1 MSETADFTIEVRD
14 KNFIRVGQIAPE
26 YTDLKFVDVHNGIGS
41 WELKLP
47 AEHPLLATLKTKG
60 AGIIV
65 TEHWMEGAVHK
76 YRVYS
81 GRMRSAILSQDAAD
95 PRGTWVVTGVDDNVI
110 AAATRVYPDPANL
123 ATAQTAAYW
132 VQSGNAETVMKN
144 AVLRNAGASAI
155 VSRRYSWL
163 VVPGSTNRGT
173 AVKCSSR
180 FDVLGDLLTSLGNA
194 GGLGWEFR
202 QVDATIS
209 FDVYLPQNKTAEVRL
224 DIRNGGLESNTLG
237 FTAPSATEVLVLG
250 QGEGT
255 ARTVRAVTSTAAT
268 AEAAEWGLRWE
279 QVKDQRN
286 TNDNTELDQAGQEL
300 LTEQGS
306 TINSL
311 TVVPSD
317 APGQRLGRDWYRG
330 DKITVVVDG
339 QETTAIV
346 TQVATSITA
355 AGVIRQATVGDPVGF
370 SFEAKIASKVKSVEQ
385 RVGQVERLVS
395 QGTLIDWTAVQN
407 KPTTFPAAPQT
418 VTAMDATEPPSA
430 WVQGIGITT
439 TTSAGG
445 WPTQY
450 GTVLNVRHSTVRHT
464 QLVVEKTS
472 SKAWVRVATDGDVW
486 SAFRAILLDSV
497 DWSELTGKPT
507 TFPPATHGHAL
518 TDANITGILPAAQLP
533 AASETAQGASERATQ
548 AEVNTGTDTTRYV
561 SPATLRNDANLP
573 YAMAAGTAAGVASG
587 DVTVT
592 FPAGRF
598 TVAPRLS
605 VTNRKAGAALVPIV
619 NSLTA
624 TSFTVRWFN
633 IQPVA
638 QESNTFDWQAVQMTS
653 GAASG

>member
-14 KNFIRVGQIAPE
+14 KNFTRVGQIAPE
-26 YTDLKFVDVHNGIGS
+26 YTDLKFVDVHNGVGS

-65 TEHWMEGAVHK
+65 TEHWLEGTTHK

-81 GRMRSAILSQDAAD
+81 GRMRSAVLSQDGAD
-95 PRGTWVVTGVDDNVI
+95 PRGTWVVNGVDDNVI

-132 VQSGNAETVMKN
+132 VQSNNAEWVMKN
-144 AVLRNAGASAI
+144 AVWLNAGTGAI
-155 VSRRYSWL
+155 PSRAYLWL
-163 VVPGSTNRGT
+163 TVPGVLNRGSN
-173 AVKCSSR
+173 VKCSSR
-180 FDVLGDLLTSLGNA
+180 FDVLGDLLTSLGTA

-202 QVDATIS
+202 QVGAQIS
-209 FDVYLPQNKTAEVRL
+209 FDVYEPQNKTAEVRL

-250 QGEGT
+250 QGEGA
-255 ARTVRAVTSTAAT
+255 ARTVRAVTSTAAA
-268 AEAAEWGLRWE
+268 AEAAAWGLRWE

-286 TNDNTELDQAGQEL
+286 TDDTAELDQAGQEI

-306 TINSL
+306 TVNSL
-311 TVVPSD
+311 SVVPSD

-370 SFEAKIASKVKSVEQ
+370 NFEAKIASKVKTLEQ
-385 RVGQVERLVS
+385 RVGQVERLAGGANQPAWSDIV
-395 QGTLIDWTAVQN
+395 G
-407 KPTTFPAAPQT
+407 KPSTFPAAPQLI
-418 VTAMDATEPPSA
+418 TALDGTAPPSA
-430 WVQGIGITT
+430 WPQGAAITT
-439 TTSAGG
+439 TTPTG
-445 WPTQY
+445 WPASLA
-450 GTVLNVRHSTVRHT
+450 TVFSFRHSTVRHS
-464 QLVVEKTS
+464 QIIVSKTTG
-472 SKAWVRVATDGDVW
+472 ATWVRSSTDGDVW
-486 SAFRAILLDSV
+486 GDFRTVLLDSV
-497 DWSELTGKPT
+497 DWAALTGKPT

-533 AASETAQGASERATQ
+533 AATETAQGASERATQ

-561 SPATLRNDANLP
+561 SPATLRNDSNLP
-573 YAMAAGTAAGVASG
+573 YAMAAGTANGVASG

-598 TVAPRLS
+598 SVTPRLV
-605 VTNRKAGAALVPIV
+605 VTNRKATAALVPVV
-619 NSLTA
+619 NAISA
-624 TSFTVRWFN
+624 TSFAIRWFN
-633 IQPVA
+633 ISPVA
-638 QESNTFDWQAVQMTS
+638 QEANTFDWQAVQMTS

>member
-14 KNFIRVGQIAPE
+14 KNFTRVGQIAPE
-26 YTDLKFVDVHNGIGS
+26 YTDLKFVDVHNGVGS

-47 AEHPLLATLKTKG
+47 AEHPLLTTLKTKG

-65 TEHWMEGAVHK
+65 TEHWLEGTTHK

-81 GRMRSAILSQDAAD
+81 GRMRSAVLSQDGAD
-95 PRGTWVVTGVDDNVI
+95 PRGTWVVNGVDDNVI

-132 VQSGNAETVMKN
+132 VQSNNAEWVMKN
-144 AVLRNAGASAI
+144 AVLLNAGASAI
-155 VSRRYSWL
+155 PSRAYAWL
-163 VVPGSTNRGT
+163 TVPAVQNRGSS
-173 AVKCSSR
+173 VKCSSR
-180 FDVLGDLLTSLGNA
+180 FDVLGDLLTSLGTA

-202 QVDATIS
+202 QAGAQIS
-209 FDVYLPQNKTAEVRL
+209 FDVYVPQDKTAEVRL

-250 QGEGT
+250 QGEGA
-255 ARTVRAVTSTAAT
+255 ARTVRAVTSTAAA
-268 AEAAEWGLRWE
+268 AEAAAWGLRWE

-286 TNDNTELDQAGQEL
+286 TDDNAELDQAGQEI

-306 TINSL
+306 TVNSL
-311 TVVPSD
+311 AVVPSD

-330 DKITVVVDG
+330 DKVTVVVDG

-346 TQVATSITA
+346 TQVATSITS

-370 SFEAKIASKVKSVEQ
+370 NFEAKIASKVKTLEQ
-385 RVGQVERLVS
+385 RVGQVERLAGGANQPAWSDIV
-395 QGTLIDWTAVQN
+395 G
-407 KPTTFPAAPQT
+407 KPSTFPAEPQII
-418 VTAMDATEPPSA
+418 VARVATAPPSGWPDGLA
-430 WVQGIGITT
+430 LATT
-439 TTSAGG
+439 TGTA
-445 WPTQY
+445 WPCTL
-450 GTVLNVRHSTVRHT
+450 GTVLSMRQSNVRHT
-464 QLVVEKTS
+464 QLVIEKTTGN
-472 SKAWVRVATDGDVW
+472 AWIRSATDDSTWGT
-486 SAFRAILLDSV
+486 FRSILLDSV
-497 DWSELTGKPT
+497 DWADLTGKPT

-533 AASETAQGASERATQ
+533 AATETAQGASERATQ

-573 YAMAAGTAAGVASG
+573 YAMAAGTASGVASG

-598 TVAPRLS
+598 SVAPRVV
-605 VTNRKAGAALVPIV
+605 VTNRKAGAALVPII

-624 TSFTVRWFN
+624 TAFAVRWFN

-638 QESNTFDWQAVQMTS
+638 QEANTFDWQAVQMTS

>member
-1 MSETADFTIEVRD
+1 MSAPADFTIEVRD
-14 KNFIRVGQIAPE
+14 KNFVRVGQIAPE
-26 YTDLKFVDVHNGIGS
+26 YTDIKFVDVHNGIGA

-47 AEHPLLATLKTKG
+47 AEHPLLNDLKTKG
-60 AGIIV
+60 SGIIV
-65 TEHWMEGAVHK
+65 TEHWLEGVTHK

-81 GRMRSAILSQDAAD
+81 GRMRSAILSQDATD
-95 PRGTWVVTGVDDNVI
+95 PKGTWVVSGVDDNII

-123 ATAQTAAYW
+123 ATAQTTAYW
-132 VQSGNAETVMKN
+132 TQSNNAEWIMKN
-144 AVLRNAGASAI
+144 AVWLNAGTGAI
-155 VSRRYSWL
+155 PSRAYLWL
-163 VVPGSTNRGT
+163 TVPTIANRGGQ
-173 AVKCSSR
+173 VKCSSR
-180 FDVLGDLLTSLGNA
+180 FDVLGDLLSSLGNA

-202 QVDATIS
+202 QVGAGIS
-209 FDVYLPQNKTAEVRL
+209 FDVYEPQNKTADVRL
-224 DIRNGGLESNTLG
+224 DIRNGGLESNSLG

-250 QGEGT
+250 QGEGA
-255 ARTVRAVTSTAAT
+255 ARKVRRVASTETT
-268 AEAAEWGLRWE
+268 AEATAWGLRWE

-317 APGQRLGRDWYRG
+317 APGQSLGRDWYRG
-330 DKITVVVDG
+330 DRITVVVDG

-346 TQVATSITA
+346 SQVATSISA
-355 AGVIRQATVGDPVGF
+355 VGVIRQATIGDPVGF
-370 SFEAKIASKVKSVEQ
+370 NFEAKIASKVKDVEQ

-395 QGTLIDWTAVQN
+395 QGSLVNWVDVQN
-407 KPTTFPAAPQT
+407 KPDTFPASPQIIGSMAAT
-418 VTAMDATEPPSA
+418 VPPSG
-430 WVQGIGITT
+430 WPQGLALTIVTSTT
-439 TTSAGG
+439 

-450 GTVLNVRHSTVRHT
+450 GTVLSMRQSSVRHT
-464 QLVVEKTS
+464 QLIIEKTTGQ
-472 SKAWVRVATDGDVW
+472 AWTRSALDDSTWGD
-486 SAFRAILLDSV
+486 FRTVLLDSV
-497 DWSELTGKPT
+497 DWADLTGKPT
-507 TFPPATHGHAL
+507 TFTPATHGHAL

-533 AASETAQGASERATQ
+533 AASETAQGAVERATQ

-573 YAMAAGTAAGVASG
+573 YAMAAGTASGVAVG

-598 TVAPRLS
+598 SVAPRLV

-619 NSLTA
+619 NSLSA
-624 TSFTVRWFN
+624 TSFAIRWFN
-633 IQPVA
+633 IQPGA
-638 QESNTFDWQAVQMTS
+638 QEANTFDWQAVQMTS

>member
-14 KNFIRVGQIAPE
+14 KNFTRIGQIAPE
-26 YTDLKFVDVHNGIGS
+26 YTDLKFVDVHNGVGS

-65 TEHWMEGAVHK
+65 TEHWLEGATHK

-81 GRMRSAILSQDAAD
+81 GRMRSAVLSQDATD
-95 PRGTWVVTGVDDNVI
+95 PRGTWVVNGVDDNVI

-132 VQSGNAETVMKN
+132 VQSNNAEWVMKN
-144 AVLRNAGASAI
+144 AVRLNAGTGAI
-155 VSRRYSWL
+155 PSRAYLWL
-163 VVPGSTNRGT
+163 TVPAVQNRGSN
-173 AVKCSSR
+173 VKCSSR
-180 FDVLGDLLTSLGNA
+180 FDVLGDLLTSLGTA

-202 QVDATIS
+202 QDGALIS
-209 FDVYLPQNKTAEVRL
+209 FDVYVPQNKTAEVRL

-250 QGEGT
+250 QGEGA
-255 ARTVRAVTSTAAT
+255 ARTVRSVTSAAAT
-268 AEAAEWGLRWE
+268 AEAAAWGLRWE

-286 TNDNTELDQAGQEL
+286 TDDTAELDQAGQEI

-306 TINSL
+306 TVNSL

-346 TQVATSITA
+346 TQVATSITS

-370 SFEAKIASKVKSVEQ
+370 NFEAKIASKVKTLEQ
-385 RVGQVERLVS
+385 RVGQVERLAGGAN
-395 QGTLIDWTAVQN
+395 QPAWTDIVG
-407 KPTTFPAAPQT
+407 KPDTFPASPQIIGSMAAT
-418 VTAMDATEPPSA
+418 VPPSG
-430 WVQGIGITT
+430 WPQGLALTIVTSTT
-439 TTSAGG
+439 

-450 GTVLNVRHSTVRHT
+450 GTVLSMRQSSVRHT
-464 QLVVEKTS
+464 QLIIEKTTGQ
-472 SKAWVRVATDGDVW
+472 AWTRSALDDSTWGD
-486 SAFRAILLDSV
+486 FRTVLLDSI
-497 DWSELTGKPT
+497 DWANLTGKPT

-533 AASETAQGASERATQ
+533 AASETAQGAAERATQ

-573 YAMAAGTAAGVASG
+573 YAMAAGTASGVAVG

-598 TVAPRLS
+598 SVAPRLV
-605 VTNRKAGAALVPIV
+605 VTNRKTGAALVPVV

-624 TSFTVRWFN
+624 TSFAVRWFN

-638 QESNTFDWQAVQMTS
+638 QEANTFDWQAVQMTS

>member
-14 KNFIRVGQIAPE
+14 KNFTRVGQIAPE
-26 YTDLKFVDVHNGIGS
+26 YTDLKFVDVHNGVGS

-65 TEHWMEGAVHK
+65 TEHWLEGTTHK

-81 GRMRSAILSQDAAD
+81 GRMRSAVLSQDGAD
-95 PRGTWVVTGVDDNVI
+95 PRGTWVVNGVDDNVI

-132 VQSGNAETVMKN
+132 VQSNNAEWVMKN
-144 AVLRNAGASAI
+144 AVWLNAGTGAI
-155 VSRRYSWL
+155 PSRAYLWL
-163 VVPGSTNRGT
+163 TVPGVQNRGSN
-173 AVKCSSR
+173 VKCSSR
-180 FDVLGDLLTSLGNA
+180 FDVLGDLLTSLGTA

-202 QVDATIS
+202 QDGALIS
-209 FDVYLPQNKTAEVRL
+209 FDVYVPQNKTAEVRL

-250 QGEGT
+250 QGEGA
-255 ARTVRAVTSTAAT
+255 ARTVRSVTSAAAT
-268 AEAAEWGLRWE
+268 AEAVAWGLRWE

-286 TNDNTELDQAGQEL
+286 TDDTAELDQAGQEI

-306 TINSL
+306 TVNSL

-346 TQVATSITA
+346 TQVATSITS

-370 SFEAKIASKVKSVEQ
+370 NFEAKIASKVKTLEQ
-385 RVGQVERLVS
+385 RVGQVERLAGGAN
-395 QGTLIDWTAVQN
+395 QPAWTDIVG
-407 KPTTFPAAPQT
+407 KPSTFPAAPQL
-418 VTAMDATEPPSA
+418 VTALDSTEPPSA
-430 WVQGIGITT
+430 WPQGVAITT

-445 WPTQY
+445 WPSTLA
-450 GTVLNVRHSTVRHT
+450 TVLSIRHSTVRHS
-464 QLVVEKTS
+464 QIIMGKTTGQ
-472 SKAWVRVATDGDVW
+472 AWIRSAMDGDAWGV
-486 SAFRAILLDSV
+486 FREVLLDSV
-497 DWSELTGKPT
+497 NWAALTGKPT

-518 TDANITGILPAAQLP
+518 TDANMTGILPSAQTP
-533 AASETAQGASERATQ
+533 IATATARGAVELATQ
-548 AEVNTGTDTTRYV
+548 AEVNAGQAGAIAVTPD
-561 SPATLRNDANLP
+561 TLRNDANLP
-573 YAMAAGTAAGVASG
+573 YAMAAGTASGVASG

-598 TVAPRLS
+598 SVAPRLV

-624 TSFTVRWFN
+624 TSFAVRWFN

-638 QESNTFDWQAVQMTS
+638 QEANTFDWQAVQMTS

>member
-14 KNFIRVGQIAPE
+14 KNFTRVGQIAPE
-26 YTDLKFVDVHNGIGS
+26 YTDLKFVDVHNGVGS

-65 TEHWMEGAVHK
+65 TEHWLEGTTHK

-81 GRMRSAILSQDAAD
+81 GRMRSAVLSQDGAD
-95 PRGTWVVTGVDDNVI
+95 PRGTWVVNGVDDNVI

-132 VQSGNAETVMKN
+132 VQSNNAEWVMKN
-144 AVLRNAGASAI
+144 AVWLNAGTGAI
-155 VSRRYSWL
+155 PSRAYLWL
-163 VVPGSTNRGT
+163 TVPTVQNRGSN
-173 AVKCSSR
+173 VKCSSR
-180 FDVLGDLLTSLGNA
+180 FDVLGDLLTSLGTA

-202 QVDATIS
+202 QDGALIS
-209 FDVYLPQNKTAEVRL
+209 FDVYVPQNKTAEVRL

-250 QGEGT
+250 QGEGA
-255 ARTVRAVTSTAAT
+255 ARTVRSVTSAAAT
-268 AEAAEWGLRWE
+268 AEATAWGLRWE

-286 TNDNTELDQAGQEL
+286 TDDTAELDQAGQEI

-306 TINSL
+306 TVNSL

-346 TQVATSITA
+346 TQVATSITS

-370 SFEAKIASKVKSVEQ
+370 NFEAKIASKVKTLEQ
-385 RVGQVERLVS
+385 RVGQVERLAGGAN
-395 QGTLIDWTAVQN
+395 QPAWTDIVG
-407 KPTTFPAAPQT
+407 KPSTFPAAPQLI
-418 VTAMDATEPPSA
+418 TAMDGTAPPSA
-430 WVQGIGITT
+430 WPQGAAITT
-439 TTSAGG
+439 TTATG
-445 WPTQY
+445 WPSTLA
-450 GTVLNVRHSTVRHT
+450 TVLSIRHSTVRHS
-464 QLVVEKTS
+464 QLVLNKTTGLM
-472 SKAWVRVATDGDVW
+472 WVRSAADGDTW
-486 SAFRAILLDSV
+486 GAFRSILLDSV
-497 DWSELTGKPT
+497 DWADLTGKPT

-533 AASETAQGASERATQ
+533 AASETAQGAAERATQ

-573 YAMAAGTAAGVASG
+573 YAMAAGTASGVASG

-598 TVAPRLS
+598 SVAPRLV

-624 TSFTVRWFN
+624 TSFAVRWFN
-633 IQPVA
+633 IPPVA
-638 QESNTFDWQAVQMTS
+638 QEANTFDWQAVQMTS

>member
-1 MSETADFTIEVRD
+1 MSTPADFTIEVRD
-14 KNFIRVGQIAPE
+14 KNFVRVGQIAPE
-26 YTDLKFVDVHNGIGS
+26 YTDIKFVDVHNGIGA

-47 AEHPLLATLKTKG
+47 AEHPLLGALKTKG

-65 TEHWMEGAVHK
+65 TEHWLEGVTHK

-81 GRMRSAILSQDAAD
+81 GRMRSAILSQNAAD
-95 PRGTWVVTGVDDNVI
+95 PTGTWVVSGVDDNII

-123 ATAQTAAYW
+123 ATAQTTAYW
-132 VQSGNAETVMKN
+132 TQSNNAEWIMKN
-144 AVLRNAGASAI
+144 AVWLNAGTGAI
-155 VSRRYSWL
+155 PSRAYLWL
-163 VVPGSTNRGT
+163 TVPTIANRG
-173 AVKCSSR
+173 AQVKCSSR
-180 FDVLGDLLTSLGNA
+180 FDVLGDLLSSLGNA

-202 QVDATIS
+202 QVGSGIS
-209 FDVYLPQNKTAEVRL
+209 FEVYEPQNKTADVRL
-224 DIRNGGLESNTLG
+224 DIRNGGLESNSLG

-250 QGEGT
+250 QGEGA
-255 ARTVRAVTSTAAT
+255 ARKVRRVASTETAAEAT
-268 AEAAEWGLRWE
+268 AWGLRWE

-317 APGQRLGRDWYRG
+317 APGQSLGRDWYRG
-330 DKITVVVDG
+330 DRITVVVDG

-346 TQVATSITA
+346 SQVATSISA
-355 AGVIRQATVGDPVGF
+355 VGVIRQATIGDPVGF
-370 SFEAKIASKVKSVEQ
+370 NFEAKIASKVKDVEQ

-395 QGTLIDWTAVQN
+395 QGSLVNWADVQN
-407 KPTTFPAAPQT
+407 KPNTFPAAPQL
-418 VTAMDATEPPSA
+418 VTAMDSTEPPSA
-430 WVQGIGITT
+430 WPQGVAITT

-445 WPTQY
+445 WPSTLA
-450 GTVLNVRHSTVRHT
+450 TVLSIRHSTVRHS
-464 QLVVEKTS
+464 QIIMGKTTGQ
-472 SKAWVRVATDGDVW
+472 AWIRSAMDGDAWGV
-486 SAFRAILLDSV
+486 FREVLLDSV
-497 DWSELTGKPT
+497 DWAALTGKPT

-518 TDANITGILPAAQLP
+518 TDANMTGILPSAQTP
-533 AASETAQGASERATQ
+533 IATATARGAVELATQ
-548 AEVNTGTDTTRYV
+548 AEVNAGQAGALAVTPD
-561 SPATLRNDANLP
+561 TLRASANLP
-573 YAMAAGTAAGVASG
+573 YAMAAGTASGVASG

-598 TVAPRLS
+598 SVAPRLI

-619 NSLTA
+619 NSLSA
-624 TSFTVRWFN
+624 TSFAVRWFN

-638 QESNTFDWQAVQMTS
+638 QEANTFDWQAVQMTS